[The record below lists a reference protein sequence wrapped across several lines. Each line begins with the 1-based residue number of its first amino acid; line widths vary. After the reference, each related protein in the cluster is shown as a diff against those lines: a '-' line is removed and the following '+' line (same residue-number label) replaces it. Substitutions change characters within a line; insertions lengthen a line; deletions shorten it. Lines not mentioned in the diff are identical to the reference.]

1 MPNNI
6 EIKARANDV
15 FTLENIVRNMTKKD
29 PVLLRQ
35 EDIFFNVPHGRL
47 KLRIFS
53 PDKGELIFY
62 DRPNVIGPK
71 QSLYCKSETNDPQG
85 LKDVLLKALGM
96 KGIIRKIRK
105 LHLYEQTRIHIDHVE
120 GLGHFVELEVMLQ
133 DNQTPEDGIAIA
145 ENLMLQLHID
155 KQDLIDVAY
164 IDLMESV
171 IIQPENNNT
180 SKVESNAR

>member
-6 EIKARANDV
+6 EIKAKVNDV
-15 FTLENIVRNMTKKD
+15 FALENLIRNMTKAK
-29 PVLLRQ
+29 PIFLSQ

-62 DRPNVIGPK
+62 DRPNIAGPK
-71 QSLYCKSETNDPQG
+71 QSAYVKSATNDPQW

-96 KGIIRKIRK
+96 KGIVRKIRK
-105 LHLYEQTRIHIDHVE
+105 LYLHNQTRIHIDDVE

-133 DNQTPEDGIAIA
+133 DNQATEDGIAIA
-145 ENLMLQLHID
+145 ENLMLQLHIE

-164 IDLMESV
+164 IDLMESL
-171 IIQPENNNT
+171 ILQPDNNNQGET
-180 SKVESNAR
+180 ESGAQ